1 MLFASCNMHVA
12 CRQDLPQFHGLKT
25 PTAPGGIPS
34 YPSAKQPHPM
44 ADAEERPILT
54 VDVVL
59 FTVQGGALR
68 VALQRRDRTPFE
80 GRLALIGGYVH
91 VDKDADTA
99 DTAKRVLRDKAGLSG
114 IFLEQLMTF
123 SGAARDPR
131 GWSASVAYYALVP
144 ETALAPVLEKD
155 IALFPVEEVAAL
167 PFDHEAIIAEG
178 VRRLQNK
185 GAYSS
190 LPAFLLPPHFTMP
203 QLREIYETVM
213 RTQLNDSAFRRKIE
227 ELQLI
232 EPVPG
237 AFSKASARP
246 AQLYRLR
253 KTLLQEFDR
262 KL

>member
-1 MLFASCNMHVA
+1 MKQHRREFAPPLLDAVA
-12 CRQDLPQFHGLKT
+12 R
-25 PTAPGGIPS
+25 
-34 YPSAKQPHPM
+34 M
-44 ADAEERPILT
+44 AEKEERPILT

-59 FTVQGGALR
+59 FTVRGGTLQ
-68 VALQRRDRTPFE
+68 VALQRRDRSPFK

-91 VDKDADTA
+91 VDEDADTGE
-99 DTAKRVLRDKAGLSG
+99 TARRVLREKAGLSG
-114 IFLEQLMTF
+114 LYLEQLMTF
-123 SGAARDPR
+123 SGAGRDPR

-144 ETALAPVLEKD
+144 EEALAPAIEHGLS
-155 IALFPVEEVAAL
+155 IIPVEEVASL
-167 PFDHEAIIAEG
+167 PFDHEAIVAEG
-178 VRRLQNK
+178 VKRLQSK

-190 LPAFLLPPHFTMP
+190 LPAFLLPREFTMP

-213 RTQLNDSAFRRKIE
+213 RTSLNDSAFRRKVE

-232 EPVPG
+232 EPVSG

-253 KTLLQEFDR
+253 KAVLQEFDR